1 MADEVAW
8 LVEMQD
14 PKNPGCVAGLFLGFA
29 GTRGGRGHFEWFNSV
44 QWAIR
49 FARRDDAENF
59 AHALI
64 ELSEE
69 LPHDKTLPGLRSG
82 DLNPIAVE
90 HSWSDPS
97 GTIAHL
103 RREKVR
109 LAEQDFSRLSGATRD
124 YAERDRDM
132 AIARIERIE
141 GGYSGAITA
150 GVPDRALEGKP
161 GGENTWRPI
170 SEAPE
175 DGTVILATWIGEG
188 WEPNSYEC
196 LKAEHLKHGGEIVWR
211 SYSGEGWMGEDA
223 PTHWQ
228 PLSPPPI
235 HAKTEL

>member
-161 GGENTWRPI
+161 GGEMDPSI
-170 SEAPE
+170 A
-175 DGTVILATWIGEG
+175 
-188 WEPNSYEC
+188 
-196 LKAEHLKHGGEIVWR
+196 
-211 SYSGEGWMGEDA
+211 
-223 PTHWQ
+223 
-228 PLSPPPI
+228 PPI
-235 HAKTEL
+235 KPTDG